1 MMSFKVLQASSDKQ
15 SVDLEIKD
23 LSVVNGK

>member
-1 MMSFKVLQASSDKQ
+1 LMFTT

-23 LSVVNGK
+23 LSLIDPSHMKT